1 MLFRLTLAVLG
12 AASACVFGVGPTTG
26 ATTTVPSGFQE
37 TVAISG
43 LDNPTTLRF
52 ASDGRVFVAEKSGV
66 IKVFDGLDDTEP
78 ATFADLR
85 PEVDNYWDRGL
96 LGLALDP
103 DFPATPY
110 VYVFYTYDAPPG
122 GTAPVWNDSCPG
134 TPGPTT
140 DGCVVSGRLARLTA
154 VGDTA
159 VPGSEKTL
167 LWGWCQQFPSHS
179 VGDLEFGPDG
189 SLYVSGGEGAS
200 FYNID
205 YGQYGGTRGD
215 PRAPKNP
222 CGDPPAPV
230 GGAQTPPTAE
240 GGALRA
246 LSLHRV
252 EGPALLSGAVLRVN
266 PATGAGL
273 PDNPLAAN
281 SDANARRIV
290 AEGLRNPFRFTLR
303 PGTSDLWIGD
313 VGWSTWEEI
322 DHQPAPKASVAN
334 FGWPCYE
341 GAAPQAV
348 YQSANLDLCTNLYDD
363 GTARDPYFKYNHRAN
378 VVAADGCEA
387 GELVDHRPRL
397 LSRRSLSR
405 ALRRGPLLR
414 RLFAELH
421 LGDAQGCERA
431 SRPDE
436 ARVLRDSRSR
446 PARPRESRA
455 DWDLSTSSRGRTAT
469 CSTPA

>member
-1 MLFRLTLAVLG
+1 MIRGRGAMLFRLTLAVLG

-85 PEVDNYWDRGL
+85 TEVDNYWDRGL

-110 VYVFYTYDAPPG
+110 VYVLYTYDAPPG

-154 VGDTA
+154 AGDTA

-222 CGDPPAPV
+222 CDDPPAP
-230 GGAQTPPTAE
+230 GASHATT
-240 GGALRA
+240 
-246 LSLHRV
+246 
-252 EGPALLSGAVLRVN
+252 VN
-266 PATGAGL
+266 
-273 PDNPLAAN
+273 
-281 SDANARRIV
+281 S
-290 AEGLRNPFRFTLR
+290 
-303 PGTSDLWIGD
+303 S
-313 VGWSTWEEI
+313 
-322 DHQPAPKASVAN
+322 
-334 FGWPCYE
+334 
-341 GAAPQAV
+341 
-348 YQSANLDLCTNLYDD
+348 QSASSC
-363 GTARDPYFKYNHRAN
+363 RRH
-378 VVAADGCEA
+378 VA
-387 GELVDHRPRL
+387 
-397 LSRRSLSR
+397 
-405 ALRRGPLLR
+405 GP
-414 RLFAELH
+414 
-421 LGDAQGCERA
+421 
-431 SRPDE
+431 SPTY
-436 ARVLRDSRSR
+436 
-446 PARPRESRA
+446 P
-455 DWDLSTSSRGRTAT
+455 
-469 CSTPA
+469 